1 MGGAKIAK
9 NCQNNKKL
17 LYFYT
22 YWEKTECMASMSV
35 KPLTE
40 IVKFMIF
47 GMPRPVGSFFF
58 FLDFDLKLFGL
69 KKKRKQIPNKMVEKF
84 FKLKKITAYENNLH
98 YKEY

>member
-1 MGGAKIAK
+1 
-9 NCQNNKKL
+9 
-17 LYFYT
+17 
-22 YWEKTECMASMSV
+22 
-35 KPLTE
+35 
-40 IVKFMIF
+40 
-47 GMPRPVGSFFF
+47 MPRPVGSFFF

>member
-1 MGGAKIAK
+1 MGGVKIAK

-69 KKKRKQIPNKMVEKF
+69 KKEEENKYQIKWWRNF
-84 FKLKKITAYENNLH
+84 LSLKK
-98 YKEY
+98 

>member
-17 LYFYT
+17 LFFYT

-58 FLDFDLKLFGL
+58 FL
-69 KKKRKQIPNKMVEKF
+69 QIPNKMVEKF

>member
-1 MGGAKIAK
+1 MHGFDVRQALNRNCEIHDLWNAKA
-9 NCQNNKKL
+9 CWL
-17 LYFYT
+17 FL
-22 YWEKTECMASMSV
+22 
-35 KPLTE
+35 
-40 IVKFMIF
+40 
-47 GMPRPVGSFFF
+47 F

>member
-1 MGGAKIAK
+1 
-9 NCQNNKKL
+9 
-17 LYFYT
+17 
-22 YWEKTECMASMSV
+22 
-35 KPLTE
+35 
-40 IVKFMIF
+40 MIF

>member
-1 MGGAKIAK
+1 
-9 NCQNNKKL
+9 
-17 LYFYT
+17 
-22 YWEKTECMASMSV
+22 MASMSV

-58 FLDFDLKLFGL
+58 FLDFDLKLFE
-69 KKKRKQIPNKMVEKF
+69 KKRKQIPNKMVEKF